1 MHALPL
7 KQQAHIHGHDLEYVA
22 AGSGRPVIV
31 FVNGAGGPV
40 EGWHTVYPAVARLG
54 TAFAYNRLGV
64 GGSDR
69 PHTPQ
74 TGEAIVAT
82 LRALL
87 AAVGLPPPYVLVGH
101 SLGGLYTN
109 LFARRFPHE
118 VAGVVL
124 LDAAAPGDEVLQ
136 HEHQSLLQRMSKR
149 VLGVTD
155 TILGKDAYGE
165 VAFVSETVRQV
176 AAAGP
181 FPDVPLIVVS
191 GGKRPPSWLMTA
203 EAFRVRATNQQA
215 LSAMSPR
222 SKQVIAARSGH
233 FPQFAE
239 PDLVIQA
246 IREIVAWPQAS

>member
-1 MHALPL
+1 MEALPR
-7 KQQAHIHGHDLEYVA
+7 KQQARVQGHDLEYVA
-22 AGSGRPVIV
+22 SGAGRPVIV

-40 EGWHTVYPAVARLG
+40 EGWHKVYPAVARLG

-74 TGEAIVAT
+74 TGDAIVAT
-82 LRALL
+82 LRELL
-87 AAVGLPPPYVLVGH
+87 AAVGLPPPYVVVGH

-109 LFARRFPHE
+109 LFARRYPND

-136 HEHQSLLQRMSKR
+136 REQQSLLQRMSTR
-149 VLGVTD
+149 VFGVID
-155 TILGKDAYGE
+155 TMFRKDPYGE

-181 FPDVPLIVVS
+181 FPDVPLLVVS
-191 GGKRPPSWLMTA
+191 GGKRLPSWLMTDA
-203 EAFRVRATNQQA
+203 AFRVRAKNQQS

-222 SKQVIAARSGH
+222 SKQMIAARSGH
-233 FPQFAE
+233 FPQFTE
-239 PDLVIQA
+239 PALVIQA
-246 IREIVAWPQAS
+246 IREVVAWPHAS